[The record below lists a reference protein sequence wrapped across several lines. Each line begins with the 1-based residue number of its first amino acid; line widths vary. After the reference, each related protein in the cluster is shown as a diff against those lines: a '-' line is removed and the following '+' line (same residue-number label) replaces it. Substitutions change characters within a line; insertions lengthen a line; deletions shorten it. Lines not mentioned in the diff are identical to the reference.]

1 MKTCSFC
8 SCLLMTGVAL
18 AADPVAEIT
27 EVVRNEA
34 TGVVLVRYAL
44 RESDAIVTFG
54 GDALSDS
61 GEWKTLPDSAFR
73 RVTGDVNRLVPTGG
87 ERVLV
92 WRPEREDV
100 LPAANGFRARL
111 TLWSPAQPPDWMS
124 VEIGGGKE
132 TRYFVSADALPHAVA
147 DRYWKASRFLF
158 RKVPAKG
165 VVWSMRSISPGR
177 RVRLTSDYYLGV
189 FAYTKAQQQSVVG
202 YDASD
207 DSIAKGADV
216 GFCPRNKAAYAYF
229 RGNDPSGSAPAYP
242 IAEGSNLFL
251 IREKTGLAVD
261 FPTEAE
267 WEYACRAGCGE
278 ALYTGEEATA
288 ENVARLAWFNV
299 GEAGGGKIH
308 EVGLKRPNA
317 WGFHDMLGNVAEWC
331 LDYYA
336 DRSFFSDG
344 VFENPTGPSSWQES
358 YAGGRARVAR
368 GGCFWN
374 GASELRQGANF
385 RWGYDDDHYEDPAFG
400 VRLRAPIP
408 GSDAAKIENGT
419 VTRPSLDTSAR
430 TDYWDCTGYENPS
443 VVEATYDCVGTDFRL
458 GTRMTSDGASV
469 EGLLFDSGIGSVAC
483 SGGINLN
490 SRPRMGGVAIIR

>member
-1 MKTCSFC
+1 MRTLSFC
-8 SCLLMTGVAL
+8 FCTLTTGMAL
-18 AADPVAEIT
+18 AADPAAEIV
-27 EVVRNEA
+27 EVVRDE
-34 TGVVLVRYAL
+34 TTGGVVVRYAL
-44 RESDAIVTFG
+44 READAIVTLG
-54 GDALSDS
+54 GEALSDS
-61 GEWKTLPDSAFR
+61 GEWKALPDRAFR

-92 WRPEREDV
+92 WRPEREGV
-100 LPAANGFRARL
+100 LSAASGFRVRL

-124 VEIGGGKE
+124 VEIGGEKE
-132 TRYFVSADALPHAVA
+132 TRYFVSAEALPHPVA

-189 FAYTKAQQQSVVG
+189 FAYTKAQQQNVVG

-207 DSIAKGADV
+207 DGVAVGADV

-229 RGNDPSGSAPAYP
+229 RGTDPDGASSDYP

-278 ALYTGEEATA
+278 ALYSGESATA
-288 ENVARLAWFNV
+288 ENVAKLAWFNV
-299 GEAGGGKIH
+299 GDADSGKIH
-308 EVGLKRPNA
+308 EVGLKAPNA
-317 WGFHDMLGNVAEWC
+317 WGFCDMLGNVAEWC

-336 DRSFFSDG
+336 DRSFFADG
-344 VFENPTGPSSWQES
+344 LCENPTGPSSWQKS

-374 GASELRQGANF
+374 GASELCQGADF
-385 RWGYDDDHYEDPAFG
+385 RWGYDDNHYEDPAFG
-400 VRLRAPIP
+400 VRLRTPIP
-408 GSDAAKIENGT
+408 GADAAKIANGT
-419 VTRPSLDTSAR
+419 AVWPSLDTSER

-443 VVEATYDCVGTDFRL
+443 VIEVVRACIGTDFRL
-458 GTRMTSDGASV
+458 GTRMASEDV
-469 EGLLFDSGIGSVAC
+469 SAEGMLFDSGIGSEDF
-483 SGGINLN
+483 SDGINLN
-490 SRPRMGGVAIIR
+490 SRPRTGVAAIIR